1 MPSGILFSLKKE
13 VLIYAKAWM
22 KLEDIMLREI
32 CVLSHFSCTW
42 LFVALWTIA
51 CGPLYGPPGS
61 SVRSVF
67 QQEYWTGLPCPS
79 PGDLPDPGTEP
90 MSLPSPAL
98 SGRFFP
104 SNATW
109 ETHKP
114 VTKRQVLCDSCS
126 MRYVVTETLSKE
138 SRMVVA
144 RGCREELGEIQNWV
158 SVLQDEKVLEIGC
171 TIKWIHPLLLI
182 HIYA

>member
-1 MPSGILFSLKKE
+1 MGTYRIAKSLQ
-13 VLIYAKAWM
+13 L
-22 KLEDIMLREI
+22 
-32 CVLSHFSCTW
+32 W
-42 LFVALWTIA
+42 LTLCDPT
-51 CGPLYGPPGS
+51 GPQQLGS
-61 SVRSVF
+61 SVHGISR
-67 QQEYWTGLPCPS
+67 QEYCSRLPFPT

-90 MSLPSPAL
+90 MSLTSPAL
-98 SGRFFP
+98 SGRFFT

-126 MRYVVTETLSKE
+126 TRYVVTETLSKE

-171 TIKWIHPLLLI
+171 TIKWIHPTLLI